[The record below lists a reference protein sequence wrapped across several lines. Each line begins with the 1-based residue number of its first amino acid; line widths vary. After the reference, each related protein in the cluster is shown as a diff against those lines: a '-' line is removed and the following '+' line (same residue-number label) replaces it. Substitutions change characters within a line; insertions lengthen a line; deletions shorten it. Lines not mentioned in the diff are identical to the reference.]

1 MLVASDPRL
10 RGDAPTVLAQNTHIL
25 TLSTFALV
33 ILAALIHATWN
44 LLAKKANGG
53 AAFVFLGV
61 VAMVV
66 IYLPVMLVWWWN
78 TPSLIADITAI
89 QWLFMALSAIIHIG
103 YSLSL
108 QRGYQKAD
116 YGAVYPIARGTGPFL
131 SSLAAIIFLGEAVTL
146 ASALGIVA
154 IICGIFVLSGG
165 LRALSDHSPRSRAGM
180 RWGVTTGSFIA
191 LYTMIDGYAVKH
203 LLLAPLLLDYF
214 CNLLRVLFLS
224 PMLITQR
231 NEIRVEWKKNWRYI
245 LVISAISPLAYI
257 LVLTAMQTAPIS
269 HVAPL
274 REISMLFAA
283 IFGAR
288 LLGEKQ
294 LGEKLIG
301 ALLMLIGVVGL
312 LWR

>member
-1 MLVASDPRL
+1 
-10 RGDAPTVLAQNTHIL
+10 L

-61 VAMVV
+61 VTMVV
-66 IYLPVMLVWWWN
+66 LYLPVMLVWWWQ
-78 TPSLIADITAI
+78 TPSLIVDITAM
-89 QWLFMALSAIIHIG
+89 QWLFMALSAIIHIA

-108 QRGYQKAD
+108 QRGYQAAD
-116 YGAVYPIARGTGPFL
+116 YGVVYPVARGTGPFL
-131 SSLAAIIFLGEAVTL
+131 SSLGAIIFLGEAVTFT
-146 ASALGIVA
+146 SALGIVS
-154 IICGIFVLSGG
+154 IIGGIFVLAGG
-165 LRALSDHSPRSRAGM
+165 LRTLADYSPRNRAGV
-180 RWGVTTGSFIA
+180 RWGAVTGSFIA

-214 CNLLRVLFLS
+214 CNVLRVVFLS
-224 PMLITQR
+224 PLLITQR
-231 NEIRVEWKKNWRYI
+231 NEIRAEWKKYWRYV

-274 REISMLFAA
+274 RELSMLFAA

-288 LLGEKQ
+288 LLGEQQ

-301 ALLMLIGVVGL
+301 AMLMVIGVAGL
-312 LWR
+312 LWQ

>member
-1 MLVASDPRL
+1 
-10 RGDAPTVLAQNTHIL
+10 L

-61 VAMVV
+61 VTMVV
-66 IYLPVMLVWWWN
+66 LYLPVMLVWWWQ
-78 TPSLIADITAI
+78 TPSLIVDITAM
-89 QWLFMALSAIIHIG
+89 QWLFMALSAIIHIA

-108 QRGYQKAD
+108 QRGYQAAD
-116 YGAVYPIARGTGPFL
+116 YGVVYPVARGTGPFL
-131 SSLAAIIFLGEAVTL
+131 SSLGAIIFLGEAVTFT
-146 ASALGIVA
+146 SALGIVS
-154 IICGIFVLSGG
+154 IIGGIFVLAGG
-165 LRALSDHSPRSRAGM
+165 LRTLADYSPRNRAGV
-180 RWGVTTGSFIA
+180 RWGAVTGSFIA

-214 CNLLRVLFLS
+214 CNVLRVVFLS
-224 PMLITQR
+224 PLLITQR
-231 NEIRVEWKKNWRYI
+231 NEIRAEWKKNWRYV

-274 REISMLFAA
+274 RELSMLFAA

-288 LLGEKQ
+288 LLGEQQ

-301 ALLMLIGVVGL
+301 AMLMLIGVAGL
-312 LWR
+312 LWQ

>member
-1 MLVASDPRL
+1 
-10 RGDAPTVLAQNTHIL
+10 L

-61 VAMVV
+61 VTMVV
-66 IYLPVMLVWWWN
+66 LYLPVMLVWWWQ
-78 TPSLIADITAI
+78 TPSLIVDITAM
-89 QWLFMALSAIIHIG
+89 QWLFMALSAIIHIA

-108 QRGYQKAD
+108 QRGYQAAD
-116 YGAVYPIARGTGPFL
+116 YGVMYPVARGTGPFL
-131 SSLAAIIFLGEAVTL
+131 SSLGAIIFLGEAVTFT
-146 ASALGIVA
+146 SALGIVS
-154 IICGIFVLSGG
+154 IIGGIFVLAGG
-165 LRALSDHSPRSRAGM
+165 LRTLADYSPRNRAGV
-180 RWGVTTGSFIA
+180 RWGAVTGSFIA

-214 CNLLRVLFLS
+214 CNVLRVVFLS
-224 PMLITQR
+224 PLLITQR
-231 NEIRVEWKKNWRYI
+231 NEIRAEWKKYWRYV

-274 REISMLFAA
+274 RELSMLFAA

-288 LLGEKQ
+288 LLGEQQ

-301 ALLMLIGVVGL
+301 AMLMVIGVAGL
-312 LWR
+312 LWQ